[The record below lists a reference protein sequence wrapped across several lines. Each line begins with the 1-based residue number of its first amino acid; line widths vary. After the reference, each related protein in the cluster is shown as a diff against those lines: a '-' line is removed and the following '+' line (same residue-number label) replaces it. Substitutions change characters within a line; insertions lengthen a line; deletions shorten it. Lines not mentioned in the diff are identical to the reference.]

1 VRDRGILWQSGAH
14 LMTRH
19 TMTPPS
25 QRPLAA
31 RPAAQPERWSVD
43 AGSADVARLDIPG
56 HAERER
62 RFEVSCSFLVAYAG
76 GEAWHELRLL
86 VNGVHEWSRRVPTHE
101 GAHDSLDFRLRRS
114 VPVGEPLRLTA
125 TTAVKGARR
134 IGLRLSAEEE

>member
-1 VRDRGILWQSGAH
+1 
-14 LMTRH
+14 
-19 TMTPPS
+19 MTPPS
-25 QRPLAA
+25 PRPIAA
-31 RPAAQPERWSVD
+31 KPASQPERWQVD
-43 AGSADVARLDIPG
+43 AGAADVARLDIPG

-62 RFEVSCSFLVAYAG
+62 RFEVSCSFFVAHAGG

-101 GAHDSLDFRLRRS
+101 GRQDSLDFRFQRV

-134 IGLRLSAEEE
+134 ISLQLSAEEE